1 MNQESHLYS
10 SFCVSVTRLLLTD
23 FLAIKW
29 TIIQYFISQ
38 ARFHQLLLD
47 TWCFGRYM
55 NIHDRLTRLKNKHNL
70 CSRRLEVVSERENRP
85 ARGVGRAE
93 SCSVVIKIHVS
104 CCLFTAD
111 KFTCFG
117 SINSLSLSLSSSF
130 KTSYHNITFP
140 QRRKETKTRTF
151 KPANT
156 AVSPCS

>member
-47 TWCFGRYM
+47 TWCFGRDM

-70 CSRRLEVVSERENRP
+70 CSRRLEVVGERENRL

-117 SINSLSLSLSSSF
+117 SINSLSLSSSF
-130 KTSYHNITFP
+130 KASYPNITFP

>member
-10 SFCVSVTRLLLTD
+10 SFRVSVTRLLLTD

-70 CSRRLEVVSERENRP
+70 CSRRLEVVGERENGP

-104 CCLFTAD
+104 CFWFTAD

-117 SINSLSLSLSSSF
+117 SINPLLRLKLVIITLHSHKEEKKLKQGHLRLRTQPFLLAPSL
-130 KTSYHNITFP
+130 
-140 QRRKETKTRTF
+140 
-151 KPANT
+151 
-156 AVSPCS
+156 